1 MVRLRQELLEGSLLQ
16 YLLCFLCTQKVC
28 LFTNTTRLELSFIP
42 PLARG
47 KLACS
52 RSHLKHWRA
61 AAALFLAKAKTGTKR
76 DSRLAK
82 HRRAAPAHR
91 KLLLESLIQLAF
103 LVGTNN
109 YGWTH
114 PVWSRSGLAN

>member
-1 MVRLRQELLEGSLLQ
+1 MQCVSVSQWVETISVVHGLGLD
-16 YLLCFLCTQKVC
+16 
-28 LFTNTTRLELSFIP
+28 
-42 PLARG
+42 
-47 KLACS
+47 S
-52 RSHLKHWRA
+52 RKHWRA
-61 AAALFLAKAKTGTKR
+61 AAALFLAQAETDTKS
-76 DSRLAK
+76 DSRLVK
-82 HRRAAPAHR
+82 HRRAAAARR